1 MSSALTLLRPIGAAL
16 AAAQPAYVLLAIA
29 IYALS
34 VPVAAFR
41 WRTVLR
47 GLHHDAP
54 MGRLMLINLAAI
66 CVNNVT
72 PASRLGGEAIR
83 VLALVRGR
91 IAATSIAVLSIVYE
105 RISEIPSIA
114 FLVVVA
120 LVVAGRGLPA
130 VTPFGVAVAV
140 VVACVLVALA
150 VRLTPMIRR
159 RLRAITTTAMAP
171 RVFAMAAAVSAAVWI
186 LDVMRLRAAAAAVGA
201 SVSFGQAVTLSAITV
216 AAGLV
221 PSIGG
226 LGVIEGGLVG
236 GLVAFGVK
244 PAEAAA
250 ITAIERAIS
259 YGLASLAG
267 AGALSALGGRAFW
280 IAARTRGD
288 EVAP

>member
-1 MSSALTLLRPIGAAL
+1 MSSVLTMLRPIGAAL
-16 AAAQPAYVLLAIA
+16 AGAKPAYVLLAIA
-29 IYALS
+29 VYALS

-66 CVNNVT
+66 FVNNVT
-72 PASRLGGEAIR
+72 PASRLGGEACR

-120 LVVAGRGLPA
+120 LVVAGRGLPTE
-130 VTPFGVAVAV
+130 TPFGVAVAV
-140 VVACVLVALA
+140 LAVCVLGAVA
-150 VRLTPMIRR
+150 VRLAPVIRR
-159 RLRAITTTAMAP
+159 RVRAVITTAMTS
-171 RVFAMAAAVSAAVWI
+171 RVFAAAAAISAAVWV
-186 LDVMRLRAAAAAVGA
+186 LDVMRLWTAAAAIGT

-236 GLVAFGVK
+236 GLVAFGVQ

-267 AGALSALGGRAFW
+267 AGALSALGGRALW
-280 IAARTRGD
+280 NAARTRGD